1 MMRSGKPIF
10 GITVAASLCA
20 AAALPVLA
28 AEPGTADVAGVRT
41 MMAPLVDV
49 APLADIVDPMV
60 QTNAKYICG
69 GQVSAGTPIAGDY
82 DGADGLLLTGDDGTS
97 GVIPLAGIPDGAKI
111 RKAVLFWS
119 VLTDSPEVD
128 DIGMHILFDGMPVAG
143 TKVGFVAGATPCFPQ
158 DNTVGWKADV
168 TAMVSGNGNYV
179 VAGFPGAN
187 SLSGPDFT
195 EGATLAVLFDDGSR
209 TLKRLVEYEGVAVT
223 NGAALT
229 QTLTQTL
236 AGFTAGP
243 FPVTAT
249 WYPVIGNGQNAP
261 DYLWFGSLDLGST
274 ILNGSTAAFGA
285 STCSY
290 TDSGSLECFWDDD
303 NVDVSAAFL
312 GGDTSVTVAGGVG
325 PGASDCH
332 SWIAMQLVVG
342 VDPAQFDGL
351 CTAGGAYVDAQCPIG
366 DYRNHGDYMSCV
378 SQAAQAFLSAEGVLC
393 GEAQSCIVNPRAR
406 SNVGK
411 KPRP

>member
-1 MMRSGKPIF
+1 MMRSGKPIL
-10 GITVAASLCA
+10 GITVAASLYA
-20 AAALPVLA
+20 AVALPVLA
-28 AEPGTADVAGVRT
+28 AEPGTVDVFSLRS
-41 MMAPLVDV
+41 MMAPMVDQ
-49 APLADIVDPMV
+49 APLADIVDPMIL
-60 QTNAKYICG
+60 TNAKYICG

-82 DGADGLLLTGDDGTS
+82 DGADGILLTGDDGTS

-128 DIGMHILFDGMPVAG
+128 DIGMHILFDGMPVTG

-158 DNTVGWKADV
+158 DNTIGWKADV

-179 VAGFPGAN
+179 VTGFPGAN
-187 SLSGPDFT
+187 RMTDHDFT

-223 NGAALT
+223 NFG
-229 QTLTQTL
+229 TLSQTL

-243 FPVTAT
+243 FPVSAT
-249 WYPVIGNGQNAP
+249 WYPVIGNGQSAP
-261 DYLWFGSLDLGST
+261 DYLWFGPLDLGST
-274 ILNGSTAAFGA
+274 ILDGGTAAFA
-285 STCSY
+285 PSTCSY
-290 TDSGSLECFWDDD
+290 TDTASLECFWDDD

-312 GGDTSVTVAGGVG
+312 GGETSVTVSGGISG
-325 PGASDCH
+325 GANDCH

-342 VDPAQFDGL
+342 TDPAEFDSL
-351 CTAGGAYVDAQCPIG
+351 CAAGGAYVDAQCPIG
-366 DYRNHGDYMSCV
+366 EYRNHGEYMRCV

-393 GEAQSCIVNPRAR
+393 GEVQSCIVNPRAR
-406 SNVGK
+406 SDVGK